1 MSEEKANKITKSSK
15 NTKPVKQYTVD
26 EVRDVLRRE
35 LYYKGHPTLLLEKM
49 AAAIPEVLQGKN
61 KQKYDELLQE
71 VAQIMNL
78 DNHVLLFKSAGT
90 GYESFGV
97 EFASLLITE
106 YNCTSPSEKAL
117 AQAITSA
124 YIRSIKYAEMLSVNI
139 SGDRP
144 ITKELNNYYN
154 FLSKEIDR
162 AQRQY
167 ITGLQTL
174 KQLKSPS
181 LPVTI
186 KTTTAYIAENQQ
198 VNSVTQPKNDEIN
211 KPK

>member
-1 MSEEKANKITKSSK
+1 
-15 NTKPVKQYTVD
+15 
-26 EVRDVLRRE
+26 
-35 LYYKGHPTLLLEKM
+35 
-49 AAAIPEVLQGKN
+49 
-61 KQKYDELLQE
+61 
-71 VAQIMNL
+71 
-78 DNHVLLFKSAGT
+78 
-90 GYESFGV
+90 
-97 EFASLLITE
+97 
-106 YNCTSPSEKAL
+106 
-117 AQAITSA
+117 
-124 YIRSIKYAEMLSVNI
+124 MLSVYI

-144 ITKELNNYYN
+144 ITNELNNYYN

-198 VNSVTQPKNDEIN
+198 VNSVTQPNNDEIN
-211 KPK
+211 KHK